1 MPNPNLPALYQ
12 PGGLPATRQSRA
24 LTKQLRGVQDNMST
38 ELARVHAVE
47 AIEIAKIEA
56 LEAAGHVGEAAA
68 ASLSAHELLLVE
80 RDPHCFGRVKF
91 VADATCYAIG
101 SRIEKLDRRLG

>member
-1 MPNPNLPALYQ
+1 VQNPNLPTLYQ
-12 PGGLPATRQSRA
+12 PGGLTAPRQSRA
-24 LTKQLRGVQDNMST
+24 LTKQLRGLHDSTST
-38 ELARVHAVE
+38 ELARVRAIE
-47 AIEIAKIEA
+47 AIEVAKLEA
-56 LEAAGHVGEAAA
+56 LETAGHVGEAAA
-68 ASLSAHELLLVE
+68 ANLSAHELLLVE